1 MSLAICYLSGVR
13 DVPSNFHLPIAIQAV
28 VCRLLMSALYI
39 ILLIGIVLVSLFL
52 LLLVLMQRPK
62 QEGLG
67 ATFGVDATNQMFGS
81 RTTDVLQKATTYLTV
96 AFFLL
101 AMSLGLL
108 NAHETKKAAR
118 LGKDLAALPA
128 PTPPPAPA
136 IPPVNPGA
144 ETPGTP
150 ALVAPAVETPAPV
163 TPAVETPAPVTPA
176 VETPAVETPAV
187 EAPAVE
193 APAVETPAVETPAV
207 ETPAVETPAV
217 ETPAVEAPAVEPAP
231 AN

>member
-1 MSLAICYLSGVR
+1 
-13 DVPSNFHLPIAIQAV
+13 
-28 VCRLLMSALYI
+28 MSALYI

-128 PTPPPAPA
+128 PTPPPAPVIPA
-136 IPPVNPGA
+136 IPPVTPGA

-176 VETPAVETPAV
+176 VE
-187 EAPAVE
+187 APAVE

-207 ETPAVETPAV
+207 E
-217 ETPAVEAPAVEPAP
+217 PAP

>member
-1 MSLAICYLSGVR
+1 
-13 DVPSNFHLPIAIQAV
+13 LPIAIQAV
-28 VCRLLMSALYI
+28 VCHLLMSALYI

-128 PTPPPAPA
+128 PTPPPAPP
-136 IPPVNPGA
+136 IPLVTPGA

-150 ALVAPAVETPAPV
+150 ALVTPGAEIPGPV
-163 TPAVETPAPVTPA
+163 T
-176 VETPAVETPAV
+176 
-187 EAPAVE
+187 PAVE

-207 ETPAVETPAV
+207 EN
-217 ETPAVEAPAVEPAP
+217 PAVEPAP

>member
-1 MSLAICYLSGVR
+1 
-13 DVPSNFHLPIAIQAV
+13 
-28 VCRLLMSALYI
+28 MSALYI

-128 PTPPPAPA
+128 PTPPPAP
-136 IPPVNPGA
+136 PVTPSA

-163 TPAVETPAPVTPA
+163 TPAVETPA
-176 VETPAVETPAV
+176 VEAPAVETPAV

-193 APAVETPAVETPAV
+193 TPAVEAPAVETPAVEPAL
-207 ETPAVETPAV
+207 
-217 ETPAVEAPAVEPAP
+217 

>member
-1 MSLAICYLSGVR
+1 
-13 DVPSNFHLPIAIQAV
+13 
-28 VCRLLMSALYI
+28 MSALYI

-96 AFFLL
+96 VFFLL
-101 AMSLGLL
+101 AIGLGLL

-118 LGKDLAALPA
+118 LGKDLASLPVPEVSAATLPPADAGA
-128 PTPPPAPA
+128 PGEVPVIPAAPAAESVPGLEAPAVTLETPEDPGTPAPA
-136 IPPVNPGA
+136 I
-144 ETPGTP
+144 E
-150 ALVAPAVETPAPV
+150 APAI
-163 TPAVETPAPVTPA
+163 
-176 VETPAVETPAV
+176 

-193 APAVETPAVETPAV
+193 APAGGGQPSLG
-207 ETPAVETPAV
+207 
-217 ETPAVEAPAVEPAP
+217 
-231 AN
+231 N

>member
-1 MSLAICYLSGVR
+1 
-13 DVPSNFHLPIAIQAV
+13 
-28 VCRLLMSALYI
+28 MSALYI

-128 PTPPPAPA
+128 PTPPPAP
-136 IPPVNPGA
+136 PVTPSA

-163 TPAVETPAPVTPA
+163 TPAVETPA
-176 VETPAVETPAV
+176 
-187 EAPAVE
+187 VE
-193 APAVETPAVETPAV
+193 APAVETPAVEPAL
-207 ETPAVETPAV
+207 
-217 ETPAVEAPAVEPAP
+217 

>member
-1 MSLAICYLSGVR
+1 
-13 DVPSNFHLPIAIQAV
+13 
-28 VCRLLMSALYI
+28 MSALYI

-118 LGKDLAALPA
+118 LGKDLAALPV
-128 PTPPPAPA
+128 PTPPPAPPA
-136 IPPVNPGA
+136 LPAA
-144 ETPGTP
+144 ETPGISPGITP
-150 ALVAPAVETPAPV
+150 ALEGPGSPAPV

-176 VETPAVETPAV
+176 VEAPAVETPAV

-193 APAVETPAVETPAV
+193 APAVEAPAVETPAV
-207 ETPAVETPAV
+207 E
-217 ETPAVEAPAVEPAP
+217 PAP